1 VMKAKAASLKATQS
15 LHISHYV
22 EHYDSSGNLLDTI
35 YKLDSFNDLIE
46 QLLAI

>member
-1 VMKAKAASLKATQS
+1 MKAKGTSLKATQS

-35 YKLDSFNDLIE
+35 YRLDSFNDLIE

>member
-1 VMKAKAASLKATQS
+1 MKAKGTSLKATRS
-15 LHISHYV
+15 LPTTHYV
-22 EHYDSSGNLLDTI
+22 EHYDSSGDLLDTI